1 MANYTRRFSITIGGT
16 SFSYISGF
24 TYITTNSV
32 ATYYAVDWQ
41 TNKAYVFNQY
51 WQYQTNY
58 NLPAN
63 QNYGIK
69 YGTGTGYFYVSCDDG
84 VYKTSTTFASILNLY
99 SYGGACYREIAY
111 DQTNS
116 KVYSVAFNLGRIDVF
131 DTSCG
136 LLQSISLGNQQPY
149 GLNYY
154 NGIFYVGILNSNNF
168 LIVQNGAITKTVTV
182 SQCTVYT
189 WNMLSIAVDSFGYLG
204 IGCQY
209 NKYIGVYDSN
219 GNFQNVAITPSNT
232 GGGLSSTG
240 FDASGRYIIMNI
252 NSIDIYY

>member
-1 MANYTRRFSITIGGT
+1 MANFTKRFSITSGGGT

-24 TYITTNSV
+24 TYIITNSV
-32 ATYYAVDWQ
+32 ATYYAVDWLA
-41 TNKAYVFNQY
+41 NKAYVFNQY
-51 WQYQTNY
+51 WQYQTYY

-69 YGTGTGYFYVSCDDG
+69 YAGGYFYLSCDDG
-84 VYKTSTTFASILNLY
+84 FYKTATNFASILNLY
-99 SYGGACYREIAY
+99 LSGGACYREIAY

-116 KVYSVAFNLGRIDVF
+116 KVYSVAFNLRRIDVF

-154 NGIFYVGILNSNNF
+154 NGIFYAGILNSNNF
-168 LIVQNGAITKTVTV
+168 LIVQNGAIKKTITV
-182 SQCTVYT
+182 SQCTVT
-189 WNMLSIAVDSFGYLG
+189 TFNIISIAVDSFGYLA

-209 NKYIGVYDSN
+209 DKYIGVYDSN
-219 GNFQNVAITPSNT
+219 GNFQNVAITTSSS
-232 GGGLSSTG
+232 GGLSITG